1 MMYKLSRQAYFN
13 VIQLLLDIIF
23 LFASYFLSY
32 FITINITDLQNFIN
46 YLWIL
51 IFFVPLWL
59 FPMSFFGMYDKTT
72 FCYIDRI
79 IRNCLLSALLASALV
94 STMVFFV
101 KESMCNKTLFI
112 VFVVV
117 VLILLILER
126 LIYTFIISKTMR
138 NNNAATKVI
147 IIGSP
152 STAEKYMD
160 YIKKTNIWVNIIG
173 YVRVGSTDAAEHAYN
188 LGHIDE
194 LAHILKQNVV
204 DEVIFALPKDYVGEV
219 EPYVLL
225 CEKMGITVRIVLNL
239 YDLKL
244 SKTHV
249 TTIGTFP
256 ILTFH
261 TVSLNTT
268 QMLVKRLMDI
278 FGSVVGLI
286 ITGFLSIFIIPA
298 IKIDSSGPAI
308 FSQER
313 VGLNGRTFKL
323 YKFRSMTCDADTK
336 KHQLAKLNQ
345 IKAGPMFKIK
355 NDPRVTRIGNFL
367 RRTSLDEFPQFFN
380 VLKGDMSLVGTRPPT
395 LDEVSKY
402 EDFHRRRISIKPGIT
417 GLWQISGRSSIT
429 NFDEVVKL
437 DTKYID
443 EWSIWL
449 DIKIILK
456 TVLIVFKRN
465 NAAY

>member
-1 MMYKLSRQAYFN
+1 
-13 VIQLLLDIIF
+13 
-23 LFASYFLSY
+23 
-32 FITINITDLQNFIN
+32 
-46 YLWIL
+46 
-51 IFFVPLWL
+51 
-59 FPMSFFGMYDKTT
+59 
-72 FCYIDRI
+72 
-79 IRNCLLSALLASALV
+79 
-94 STMVFFV
+94 MVFFV
-101 KESMCNKTLFI
+101 KESMCSKTLFI

-117 VLILLILER
+117 ALNLLTLER
-126 LIYTFIISKTMR
+126 LIYTFIVAKTMR
-138 NNNAATKVI
+138 KNNAATKVI

-160 YIKKTNIWVNIIG
+160 YIKKTNIWVNITG
-173 YVRVGSTDAAEHAYN
+173 YVRVGSKNTVSHAYN
-188 LGHIDE
+188 LGHIDD
-194 LAHILKQNVV
+194 LAHILKQNAV

-249 TTIGTFP
+249 TTIGTLP

-278 FGSVVGLI
+278 FGSIIGLI

-308 FSQER
+308 FSQDR

-336 KHQLAKLNQ
+336 KYQLAKLNQ
-345 IKAGPMFKIK
+345 IKAGRMFKIK
-355 NDPRVTRIGNFL
+355 NDPRVTKFGNFL
-367 RRTSLDEFPQFFN
+367 RRTSLDELPQFFN
-380 VLKGDMSLVGTRPPT
+380 VLKGNMSLVGTRPPT

-443 EWSIWL
+443 KWSIWL